1 MADCC
6 TMWFH
11 KMEEQ
16 VGMRHQFA
24 KIDSGRLTEQAALDL
39 IMQARFFVIE
49 IWFQLGFEM
58 SDNDH
63 RV

>member
-1 MADCC
+1 
-6 TMWFH
+6 
-11 KMEEQ
+11 
-16 VGMRHQFA
+16 
-24 KIDSGRLTEQAALDL
+24 LTEQAALDL